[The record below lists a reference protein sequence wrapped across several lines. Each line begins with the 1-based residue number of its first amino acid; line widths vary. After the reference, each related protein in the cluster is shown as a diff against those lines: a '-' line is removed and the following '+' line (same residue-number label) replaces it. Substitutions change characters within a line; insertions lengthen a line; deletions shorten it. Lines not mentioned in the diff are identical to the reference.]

1 MKLRPSKVP
10 NKAFTLIE
18 LLLGVVIGGVA
29 LAVAANVLV
38 GQIRVTRNFYNSGQ
52 VRQDLARLHFF
63 LLTETSEA
71 CALQLGSTSLTSCG
85 GACVTS
91 GSNEL
96 RLLVPITT
104 SVNADPAAAANL
116 RTIIYRLSGNQLLR
130 TGPRILSSGALDTTS
145 ANDQIDTL
153 VINNVNT
160 FTPTLSDDCNMV
172 TLSLRLNVPGST
184 LTVPATGTLP
194 EEFILKAGSRVLN

>member
-85 GACVTS
+85 GTCVTS

-145 ANDQIDTL
+145 ANDQIDTN
-153 VINNVNT
+153 VIDNVNT
-160 FTPTLSDDCNMV
+160 FTPKYLSPDSPGCNIV
-172 TLSLRLNVPGST
+172 TRP
-184 LTVPATGTLP
+184 
-194 EEFILKAGSRVLN
+194 AGSH